1 VYLYTKNLR
10 TRQLSKGLDNIKV
23 RPFLVSE
30 QNGPVTYTLK
40 LLLDTKIY
48 LQFYV
53 SLLELAN
60 LETLLQRTFC
70 YKTKEDNVFKV
81 ERIIR

>member
-10 TRQLSKGLDNIKV
+10 TKQLSKGLDNVKV
-23 RPFLVSE
+23 GPFLVLE
-30 QNGPVTYTLK
+30 QNGPVIYILK
-40 LLLDTKIY
+40 LLLDIKIY

-70 YKTKEDNVFKV
+70 YKTKEDNIFKV
-81 ERIIR
+81 KRIIR